1 MRFELVELYLENSLF
16 LLKAQLCNGGINAH
30 NQQGSRR
37 YSHRRAWRERRSR
50 ILGNICI
57 LFPFLFTYSRAFALK
72 VCAKCP
78 GGPGCGECAL
88 LLPRV
93 YLQTVTLMQCN
104 DYFYSRYLGSLFAP
118 SGMAPHWPTDY
129 LCGCRHTW
137 RLQPSS
143 LSLSPHRCTS
153 RTFPLLLPRL
163 RLFILPSIAAPLPSS
178 AFQRRDFHSPDCS
191 VSFAPPAF

>member
-37 YSHRRAWRERRSR
+37 YSHRRAGRERRSR

-57 LFPFLFTYSRAFALK
+57 LFPFVFTYSRAFALK

-143 LSLSPHRCTS
+143 LSLSLPTPMHLEDLPAFITAPSFLHPPLDR
-153 RTFPLLLPRL
+153 RTFTFL
-163 RLFILPSIAAPLPSS
+163 RFPAP
-178 AFQRRDFHSPDCS
+178 
-191 VSFAPPAF
+191 